1 MSIWEV
7 SVCEVNITF
16 GNLHKISNQINNDN
30 GSGFDEVNIQFFW
43 MNEHFVRCSV
53 SASINQSIDLID
65 LWSANAK
72 LMEKNDAQITLVI
85 DISAQ
90 ASERKKGNKI
100 NVKNNGNNQKLIY
113 KKKRNETKRLF

>member
-1 MSIWEV
+1 
-7 SVCEVNITF
+7 
-16 GNLHKISNQINNDN
+16 
-30 GSGFDEVNIQFFW
+30 
-43 MNEHFVRCSV
+43 
-53 SASINQSIDLID
+53 
-65 LWSANAK
+65 
-72 LMEKNDAQITLVI
+72 MEKNDAQITLVI